1 MSFKNFNY
9 TGRYKIFSDNGNII
23 TVGTFTSKQCLDL
36 IIEERKKISSV
47 TGTRFYFEI
56 FVDERA
62 TDEVHK

>member
-9 TGRYKIFSDNGNII
+9 TGKYKLFREDGNII
-23 TVGTFTSKQCLDL
+23 AVGTFTSKQALDL
-36 IIEERKKISSV
+36 IIEERKHTSRV

-56 FVDERA
+56 FVDERQ